1 VYVDLG
7 LVFFSTGA
15 LINLLKWIEDRFQ
28 AKFLILSAIYCGL
41 ALGTKYNGLIVLFIL
56 TLFVPLVFISNSK
69 KNLNAKDFTDKAALI
84 KIQLKAVGFGAIFF
98 IIALLVFSPWMIR
111 NYVWKTNPIYPLYDN
126 VFNRQT
132 QVLPDVQVGS
142 QTLEPAADP
151 QQTPKAKSTPW
162 STFAVRKVI
171 YGESWWEIASIP
183 VRIFFQGQDDNPK
196 YFDGKLN
203 PFLFFLPFFAFI
215 YLNKNPGSLRTEKK
229 IFIFFAILFLLYTVS
244 TTAIRIRYIT
254 PIIPPLVILAILGLH
269 QITRLVGNRKTA
281 GSAWM
286 GSGLMIVVVVISLSL
301 NGLYI
306 LKQFRYVDPFSY
318 ISGRVS
324 RDDYIAKYR
333 PEYSIFQ
340 YVNRHLPANEKILGF
355 FLGNRRYYCER
366 ELTFDIGEFKEI
378 VDSADSEKTIIK
390 ELRDKEIRY
399 FIIRFDLFNRWTNR
413 QFDNRKKEMLKI
425 FFADHVKHLLSQ
437 DGYGLFELRNIQ

>member
-1 VYVDLG
+1 
-7 LVFFSTGA
+7 
-15 LINLLKWIEDRFQ
+15 
-28 AKFLILSAIYCGL
+28 
-41 ALGTKYNGLIVLFIL
+41 
-56 TLFVPLVFISNSK
+56 
-69 KNLNAKDFTDKAALI
+69 
-84 KIQLKAVGFGAIFF
+84 
-98 IIALLVFSPWMIR
+98 MIR

-324 RDDYIAKYR
+324 RDAYIAKYR

-425 FFADHVKHLLSQ
+425 FFADHVKPLLSQ

>member
-1 VYVDLG
+1 
-7 LVFFSTGA
+7 
-15 LINLLKWIEDRFQ
+15 
-28 AKFLILSAIYCGL
+28 
-41 ALGTKYNGLIVLFIL
+41 
-56 TLFVPLVFISNSK
+56 
-69 KNLNAKDFTDKAALI
+69 
-84 KIQLKAVGFGAIFF
+84 
-98 IIALLVFSPWMIR
+98 MIR
-111 NYVWKTNPIYPLYDN
+111 NYVWKANPIYPLYDN
-126 VFNRQT
+126 VFNRQIPVSPDT
-132 QVLPDVQVGS
+132 QTGS
-142 QTLEPAADP
+142 QTLGPAAEP
-151 QQTPKAKSTPW
+151 QQTTKAKSTPW
-162 STFAVRKVI
+162 SPFAIRKVI
-171 YGESWWEIASIP
+171 YGESWWEIALIP

-324 RDDYIAKYR
+324 RDAYIAKYR

-340 YVNRHLPANEKILGF
+340 YVNRHLPANE
-355 FLGNRRYYCER
+355 
-366 ELTFDIGEFKEI
+366 
-378 VDSADSEKTIIK
+378 
-390 ELRDKEIRY
+390 
-399 FIIRFDLFNRWTNR
+399 
-413 QFDNRKKEMLKI
+413 
-425 FFADHVKHLLSQ
+425 
-437 DGYGLFELRNIQ
+437 